1 MKLSSLRNYISL
13 KTCNYFTAVMLIVSI
28 LFNVHLGQKSV
39 EVINDTIIKP
49 DTILVYDTI
58 SINTPMYITRTI
70 IKYDTIQ
77 VPITS
82 QDTMRLANQ
91 FADRRTNGVPYNY
104 LLSYVDSIPVIV
116 PITERVYKDRH
127 YKAVISGY
135 DPKLVSLDIYSE
147 RSVVHNTTVVR
158 KKPKIAISAGVYTGF
173 GAKGFDYGLGVMLG
187 IPVWSW

>member
-1 MKLSSLRNYISL
+1 MKLSNLRNYISL
-13 KTCNYFTAVMLIVSI
+13 KTCNYFAAAMLIASL
-28 LFNVHLGQKSV
+28 LFNVYLGQKSE
-39 EVINDTIIKP
+39 EVVTDTIIKT
-49 DTILVYDTI
+49 DTILVHDTI
-58 SINTPMYITRTI
+58 SINTPVYITHTI
-70 IKYDTIQ
+70 TKYDTVQ

-82 QDTMRLANQ
+82 QDTMHLANQ
-91 FADRRTNGVPYNY
+91 FADHRTNGVPHNY
-104 LLSYVDSIPVIV
+104 LLSYVDSIPVVV